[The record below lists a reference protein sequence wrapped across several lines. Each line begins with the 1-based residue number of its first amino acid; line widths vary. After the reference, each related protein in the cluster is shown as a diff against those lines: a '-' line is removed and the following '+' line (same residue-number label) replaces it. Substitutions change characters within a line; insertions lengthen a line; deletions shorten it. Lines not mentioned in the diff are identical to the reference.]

1 MAAGRRR
8 ADRIVSLEAESSRLK
23 PRAEQIAAQLLV
35 FEEAVDLKRTARR
48 EAAWLQLMPQ
58 LEEGITGLAAAVE
71 AYDTISNQYRRAYD
85 AAVQAGL
92 TKRFRT
98 RFRQHTNHYLKG
110 HYTVLDISALQQA
123 RHVAR
128 LEQFREHPDQFAAG
142 RLRSVK
148 RLRDRWP
155 AFAFCGPRRQRA

>member
-1 MAAGRRR
+1 MSSTARIASGGCRSAAS
-8 ADRIVSLEAESSRLK
+8 DRIVSLEAESSRLK
-23 PRAEQIAAQLLV
+23 PRAEHIGPQLLV
-35 FEEAVDLKRTARR
+35 FEEAVDLERTARR

-58 LEEGITGLAAAVE
+58 LEEGITGLAAVVE

-110 HYTVLDISALQQA
+110 HYTVLDISARQP

-128 LEQFREHPDQFAAG
+128 LEQFRDTPINSPPGD
-142 RLRSVK
+142 
-148 RLRDRWP
+148 
-155 AFAFCGPRRQRA
+155 